1 MSQVVLFR
9 DLPVHMLDFHL
20 LTNYGCVSDLLN
32 CDYEVHIIANY
43 ESSNGYYG
51 FGIQRV
57 DGSMTVCSMG
67 KVHFTCSLRV
77 DTIPVNSWKSSNLM
91 LRLFHVSMVWSW
103 SRWRW
108 WTCWRWW
115 TYRTYSSCHDPDGG
129 GGYTAGGGVPR
140 VYGHGPD
147 SGGVPRVYGLVMV
160 QMAVVDIQDILLSTQ
175 LTGLDQFLHS
185 VEVTVPT
192 GGLSTLNDLQI
203 IMLIKGADYAK

>member
-51 FGIQRV
+51 FGIRRV

-67 KVHFTCSLRV
+67 KVQ
-77 DTIPVNSWKSSNLM
+77 NL
-91 LRLFHVSMVWSW
+91 LYLSMVWSW